1 MADGLTVPF
10 ALAAGV
16 TGVVAASGIVVT
28 AGLAEIVAGAI
39 SMGLG
44 GYLAARSEVAHYAK
58 EYAREIR
65 ETHEIPNEE
74 KAEVAQI
81 LHGYGVRE
89 PILTRVVNEITSDR
103 EQWVAFMMRNELG
116 LERPDERAAPRS
128 AALVGGGYVLGGI
141 FPLAPYVF
149 IAERARGAVLV
160 DPVHVD
166 RAARC
171 SAWCARA
178 CSRRRCCSARCKRGS
193 SARWP
198 RAPRTAWR
206 AWCRTAPPDAAPSK
220 DASRMRGEL
229 VGGANGWGVAPDVLI
244 LRVESLLCIVA
255 ALCAAVYAICAA
267 GDRSASAGSPWPG

>member
-1 MADGLTVPF
+1 MSTLGSVVEVVTRSSSPCEFGVPHDERGRDEIIGVRYDPGVIQAADHERHGAGTQTIRDLVLGMADGLTVPF

-16 TGVVAASGIVVT
+16 TGAVAASGIVVT

-65 ETHEIPNEE
+65 ETEEIPNEE
-74 KAEVAQI
+74 RAEVAQI

-116 LERPDERAAPRS
+116 LERPDAHAAPRS
-128 AALVGGGYVLGGI
+128 AALVGGGYALGGI

-149 IAERARGAVLV
+149 IPNAHDALYWSILFTSIALLLFGMVRARVLATPVLLGAITTWLI
-160 DPVHVD
+160 
-166 RAARC
+166 
-171 SAWCARA
+171 
-178 CSRRRCCSARCKRGS
+178 
-193 SARWP
+193 
-198 RAPRTAWR
+198 
-206 AWCRTAPPDAAPSK
+206 
-220 DASRMRGEL
+220 
-229 VGGANGWGVAPDVLI
+229 GAL
-244 LRVESLLCIVA
+244 
-255 ALCAAVYAICAA
+255 AA
-267 GDRSASAGSPWPG
+267 GAAYGLARLVSHGSA

>member
-1 MADGLTVPF
+1 MCSACLTTERRRDEVGRLGYDPSVIQAADHERHGAGTQTIRDLVLGMADGLTVPF

-16 TGVVAASGIVVT
+16 TGVVAASGIVLT

-44 GYLAARSEVAHYAK
+44 GYLAARSEIAHYAK

-89 PILTRVVNEITSDR
+89 PVLTRVVNEITGDR
-103 EQWVAFMMRNELG
+103 EQWVEFMMRNELG

-149 IAERARGAVLV
+149 VHDAHDALYWSILCTTIALLVFGAVRARVLATPVVLGALQTWLIGVI
-160 DPVHVD
+160 
-166 RAARC
+166 A
-171 SAWCARA
+171 
-178 CSRRRCCSARCKRGS
+178 
-193 SARWP
+193 
-198 RAPRTAWR
+198 
-206 AWCRTAPPDAAPSK
+206 
-220 DASRMRGEL
+220 
-229 VGGANGWGVAPDVLI
+229 GGAAYGLARLVSSHGTV
-244 LRVESLLCIVA
+244 
-255 ALCAAVYAICAA
+255 
-267 GDRSASAGSPWPG
+267 

>member
-1 MADGLTVPF
+1 MSTLESVVEVVTRSSSPFDFGVPHGERGRDEITVLRYDPRVIQAADHERHGAGTQTIRDLVLGMADGLTVPF

-65 ETHEIPNEE
+65 ETEEIPNEE

-116 LERPDERAAPRS
+116 LERPDEHAAPRS

-149 IAERARGAVLV
+149 IANAHDALWWSILCTSIALIAFGAVRARVLATPVLLGALQT
-160 DPVHVD
+160 
-166 RAARC
+166 
-171 SAWCARA
+171 WFI
-178 CSRRRCCSARCKRGS
+178 
-193 SARWP
+193 
-198 RAPRTAWR
+198 
-206 AWCRTAPPDAAPSK
+206 
-220 DASRMRGEL
+220 
-229 VGGANGWGVAPDVLI
+229 GAL
-244 LRVESLLCIVA
+244 
-255 ALCAAVYAICAA
+255 AA
-267 GDRSASAGSPWPG
+267 GAAYGLARLVSHGTS